1 MSDDDQVGTHGLE
14 VRCDYE
20 AYMMF
25 EVVGFVRGA
34 ADATSALEAAQG
46 EDDTVTHVKEIPG
59 PSGAAPGRRRRFDI
73 DA

>member
-1 MSDDDQVGTHGLE
+1 MS
-14 VRCDYE
+14 DYE

-34 ADATSALEAAQG
+34 ADAASALQAAQG

-59 PSGAAPGRRRRFDI
+59 PPGAVLKQRRRFDI